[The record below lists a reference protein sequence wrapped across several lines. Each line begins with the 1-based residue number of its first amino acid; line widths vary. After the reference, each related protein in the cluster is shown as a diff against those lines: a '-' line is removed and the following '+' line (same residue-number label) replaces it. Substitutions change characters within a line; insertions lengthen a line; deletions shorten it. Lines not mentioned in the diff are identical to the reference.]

1 MKINGYEVK
10 LKQIWERGNG
20 DLAVITKFEDTIF
33 PICILVYINGLLLGK
48 SYCLPN
54 GKCCVHCP
62 SFDLI
67 RPIKI

>member
-33 PICILVYINGLLLGK
+33 PIWILVYIN
-48 SYCLPN
+48 
-54 GKCCVHCP
+54 
-62 SFDLI
+62 
-67 RPIKI
+67 

>member
-33 PICILVYINGLLLGK
+33 PICILMDYYSENHTVYLMENAVYIVL
-48 SYCLPN
+48 
-54 GKCCVHCP
+54 V
-62 SFDLI
+62 LI
-67 RPIKI
+67 